1 MARDWVQR
9 YLDIKPDDAAAHKF
23 MGEVCERLQKSEQAI
38 TSYQRSYS
46 LNSKQND
53 LIKQVCRLF
62 LLDDGW
68 SSSPSKAKYW
78 CDLAENENIR
88 DDSVLSLR
96 LKMAKSDTKN
106 SDGSTAGAGGSKHV
120 EEMILKEIAS
130 RPHDVGLRIR
140 FVKFLLEEKRN
151 NDAFKYCFSLE
162 MKCID
167 IFLLSI
173 DWYTLV
179 ASVLAQTTTHDTWNY
194 WCLLLTTLEK
204 QIFLTLKKDL
214 SLQAIK
220 QNNIKEVSNLIFEF
234 DQVCRN

>member
-1 MARDWVQR
+1 
-9 YLDIKPDDAAAHKF
+9 
-23 MGEVCERLQKSEQAI
+23 MGEVCERLQKPEQAI
-38 TSYQRSYS
+38 TSFQRSYS

-53 LIKQVCRLF
+53 LIKHVCRLF
-62 LLDDGW
+62 LLEDGW

-106 SDGSTAGAGGSKHV
+106 GDGSAGGGSKHV
-120 EEMILKEIAS
+120 EEMILKEIAA

-151 NDAFKYCFSLE
+151 NDAFKYCFNLE

-173 DWYTLV
+173 DWYTIV
-179 ASVLAQTTTHDTWNY
+179 ANVLSQSAHDSWNY

-220 QNNIKEVSNLIFEF
+220 QNNIKEVSNLIFEL
-234 DQVCRN
+234 DQVR